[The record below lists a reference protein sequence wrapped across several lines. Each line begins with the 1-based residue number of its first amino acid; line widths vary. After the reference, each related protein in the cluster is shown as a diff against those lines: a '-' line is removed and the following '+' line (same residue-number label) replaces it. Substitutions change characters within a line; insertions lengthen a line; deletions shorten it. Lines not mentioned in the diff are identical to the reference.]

1 MFEMFEKFKAQQ
13 QERAAQQQEKFLEE
27 VLVSL
32 MNVCDVYEQFR
43 LQKLQHVDGILAN
56 PFISPEERIQAM
68 VGREIFMAEGLA
80 HMEIR
85 EAIETKFRKDME
97 TVLANVRKTNE

>member
-1 MFEMFEKFKAQQ
+1 MFRKAQGPPPEEVAAK
-13 QERAAQQQEKFLEE
+13 QEQFLEE

-32 MNVCDVYEQFR
+32 MNVCGVYEQFR
-43 LQKLQHVDGILAN
+43 LEKLRHVDGILAN
-56 PFISPEERIQAM
+56 PLISPEERIQAM

-85 EAIETKFRKDME
+85 DAIEKKFRKDME
-97 TVLANVRKTNE
+97 TVLANGEGKTL